1 MERISVIGSSGSG
14 KTTVARRLASEL
26 GLPCLELDSVYHQ
39 QGWVPLDDTRFR
51 ERVDEFTGADRWV
64 VDGNYTSHGVADV
77 VWPRADTVV
86 WLDLPRLTTTWQVIR
101 RTLRRAL
108 TREELWNGNREPL
121 TNFYSLDPEK
131 NVILWSWTRHRATRK
146 KYERHLADG
155 TWAHAEVIR
164 LRTADDVN
172 ALTTRS

>member
-1 MERISVIGSSGSG
+1 MIGSSGSG
-14 KTTVARRLASEL
+14 KTTVARGLAAEM

-39 QGWVPLDDTRFR
+39 PGWVPLDDETFR
-51 ERVDEFTGADRWV
+51 ARVDEFTRADRWV

-77 VWPRADTVV
+77 VWPRADTIV

-101 RTLRRAL
+101 RTLRRAV

-121 TNFYSLDPEK
+121 TNFYRLDPEK
-131 NVILWSWTRHRATRK
+131 NVILWSWTRHRHVRK
-146 KYERHLADG
+146 KYERHLAEG

-164 LRTADDVN
+164 LRTLGDVSA
-172 ALTTRS
+172 ALPRS

>member
-1 MERISVIGSSGSG
+1 
-14 KTTVARRLASEL
+14 
-26 GLPCLELDSVYHQ
+26 
-39 QGWVPLDDTRFR
+39 
-51 ERVDEFTGADRWV
+51 
-64 VDGNYTSHGVADV
+64 
-77 VWPRADTVV
+77 V